1 MKDDIIDLISDGED
15 SCCEE
20 TDDKKPHLCTKNQK
34 KEPTC
39 TSTSRH
45 CQKETSVN
53 EIVKSQDGNTSHNAD
68 NTTMFLS
75 SQPDRSA
82 SQGKQITRQFWKA
95 GDYEVK
101 SSTVAMLPSIA
112 LISVHLLK
120 IVPA

>member
-20 TDDKKPHLCTKNQK
+20 TEDKKPHSSTKDQR
-34 KEPTC
+34 KEPTS

-45 CQKETSVN
+45 CPKETSVK
-53 EIVKSQDGNTSHNAD
+53 EIVKSQDGNTSHNAE
-68 NTTMFLS
+68 NTTRFLS

-101 SSTVAMLPSIA
+101 SSTAAILPSIA
-112 LISVHLLK
+112 LIFVCLLK
-120 IVPA
+120 IVYA

>member
-1 MKDDIIDLISDGED
+1 MDKFVEWSSIRVDDG
-15 SCCEE
+15 
-20 TDDKKPHLCTKNQK
+20 
-34 KEPTC
+34 
-39 TSTSRH
+39 
-45 CQKETSVN
+45 KETSVK

-112 LISVHLLK
+112 LISVPLLK
-120 IVPA
+120 IVSALDVHDNFSSSF